1 MRPRI
6 AHSGRANGFTLVE
19 LLFVIM
25 IILVLISLLLPAVQ
39 QAREAA
45 RRTQCENNL
54 RQIGLAL
61 VNYNRQ
67 HSFLPPGS
75 IHTSSPLLGD
85 QPPAGVGW
93 IAQILPQLGQEGV
106 WQQVNFESPMRTF
119 ATPQELAQYDL
130 DMKAWKAAQDGTEP
144 PAPPEPVPVPE
155 TESTPDEN
163 TEANDS
169 PGMRGMMGMA
179 GMSEDVVLGPVLN
192 TFIKGDP
199 QPTLTKS
206 METPILSVLHCPSFW
221 GTAKSYSSYSGCHN
235 STEIPISADADG
247 LLYLNSSESLDTVP
261 DGASCTVV
269 VGEVGQLP
277 AESDWLLGNR
287 STLRNADAIPIVE
300 QRIGSVAGNN
310 LGTAQTSDEEAEKLR
325 EEARRYVGTFGSL
338 HTFSVNFLYADG
350 SVRSISRQIDLGVLR
365 SLVRRN
371 DGSASGF

>member
-1 MRPRI
+1 MRPRN

-25 IILVLISLLLPAVQ
+25 IILVLIALLLPAVQ

-85 QPPAGVGW
+85 QSPAGVGW
-93 IAQILPQLGQEGV
+93 IAQILPQLGEEAV
-106 WQQVNFESPMRTF
+106 WQQVNFESPIRAFGTR
-119 ATPQELAQYDL
+119 QEVVQFDL

-155 TESTPDEN
+155 PNDAPDEN
-163 TEANDS
+163 DS
-169 PGMRGMMGMA
+169 PRNDGMMGM
-179 GMSEDVVLGPVLN
+179 GPVLN
-192 TFIKGDP
+192 TFVKGEP
-199 QPTLTKS
+199 EPKLTKS
-206 METPILSVLHCPSFW
+206 IGTPVLPILHCPSFW
-221 GTAKSYSSYSGCHN
+221 ATARSYSSYSGCHN

-269 VGEVGQLP
+269 VGEVSQLP
-277 AESDWLLGNR
+277 AESDWLVGNR
-287 STLRNADAIPIVE
+287 STLRNADAIPMTE
-300 QRIGSVAGNN
+300 RSSAVAANS
-310 LGTAQTSDEEAEKLR
+310 LSPVQTTDEEAAKLR
-325 EEARRYVGTFGSL
+325 EQARRYVGTFGSL
-338 HTFSVNFLYADG
+338 HTYSVNFLYADG
-350 SVRSISRQIDLGVLR
+350 SVRPISRQIDLGVLR

-371 DGSASGF
+371 DGAAREF

>member
-25 IILVLISLLLPAVQ
+25 IILVLIALLLPAVQ

-85 QPPAGVGW
+85 QSPTGVGW
-93 IAQILPQLGQEGV
+93 IAQILPQLGEEAV
-106 WQQVNFESPMRTF
+106 WQQINFESPIRSF
-119 ATPQELAQYDL
+119 ATPQEVAQYDF

-163 TEANDS
+163 TEADDS
-169 PGMRGMMGMA
+169 PATSGMMGMM
-179 GMSEDVVLGPVLN
+179 GMSEDIVLGPVLN
-192 TFIKGDP
+192 TFAKGDP
-199 QPTLTKS
+199 EPKLTRS
-206 METPILSVLHCPSFW
+206 LGTPVLPVLHCPSFW
-221 GTAKSYSSYSGCHN
+221 GTVKSYSSYSGCHN

-277 AESDWLLGNR
+277 ADSDWLPGNR
-287 STLRNADAIPIVE
+287 SILRNADAIP
-300 QRIGSVAGNN
+300 RIERTNSASGINM
-310 LGTAQTSDEEAEKLR
+310 GTPQTSDEEAEKLR
-325 EEARRYVGTFGSL
+325 EEARRSVGTFGSM
-338 HTFSVNFLYADG
+338 HTYSVNFLYADG
-350 SVRSISRQIDLGVLR
+350 SVRPISRQIDLGVLR

-371 DGSASGF
+371 DGAASEF